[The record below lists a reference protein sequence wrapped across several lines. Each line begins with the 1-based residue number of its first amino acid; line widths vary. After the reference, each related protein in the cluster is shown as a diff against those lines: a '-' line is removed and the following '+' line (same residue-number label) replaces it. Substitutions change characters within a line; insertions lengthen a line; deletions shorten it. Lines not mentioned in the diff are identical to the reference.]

1 MADIPTSLTQVVSA
15 VKSSATSLT
24 SGISA
29 LPGGMNA
36 IASVVNNA
44 AGALKA
50 IPGVG
55 AIAGTLGGVAAAAVA
70 LGSLGGAATKGL
82 DALKAGGATLSALA
96 TTGLSPAAATQ
107 MNSAIAAL
115 SSGGSVPIKLP
126 TVATGT
132 FDRSEMVSQMASV
145 FGSTKIPAPN
155 FSGVT
160 SVAAKSSYDQQMTDL
175 KALIAKRSAIAD
187 ETVALTQKF
196 KESKA
201 KLADVT
207 NNYPQGDPHIAA
219 IMAERDSLLAQI
231 SAKMAE
237 YDKLK

>member
-1 MADIPTSLTQVVSA
+1 MADIPTSLTQAVST
-15 VKSSATSLT
+15 VKTAAASLT
-24 SGISA
+24 SGVSA
-29 LPGGMNA
+29 LPGGMSA

-44 AGALKA
+44 SGALNA

-55 AIAGTLGGVAAAAVA
+55 AIAGA
-70 LGSLGGAATKGL
+70 LGSVGALVGAATNGL
-82 DALKAGGATLSALA
+82 DILKAGGASLSALA
-96 TTGLSPAAATQ
+96 TTGLSPAAAAQ

-115 SSGGSVPIKLP
+115 SSGGAVPIKLP

-132 FDRSEMVSQMASV
+132 FDRGEMASQMASV

-155 FSGVT
+155 FSGVI
-160 SVAAKSSYDQQMTDL
+160 SAGAKSSYDTQIADL
-175 KALIAKRSAIAD
+175 KALIAKKSAITD
-187 ETVALTQKF
+187 ETLALTQKF

-207 NNYPQGDPHIAA
+207 NNYPQGDPQIAVV
-219 IMAERDSLLAQI
+219 MAERDSLLTQI